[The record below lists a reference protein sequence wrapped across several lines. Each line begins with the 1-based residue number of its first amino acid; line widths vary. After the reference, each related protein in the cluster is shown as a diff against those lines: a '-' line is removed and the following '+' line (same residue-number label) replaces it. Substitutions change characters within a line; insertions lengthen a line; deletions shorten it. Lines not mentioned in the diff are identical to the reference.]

1 MPSIR
6 QQINIAVA
14 PRAVWRMLTTDEGLA
29 AWLVDEARVEARPG
43 GRVLLVSEGDDGEPV
58 EERGI
63 YHELRPTR
71 RIEIAWD
78 SNSPSPTRGTRIQFS
93 IARDGGETRLV
104 LVHQGAGVLDDEEA
118 REDLER
124 SWRQALRA
132 LREVL
137 EEG

>member
-63 YHELRPTR
+63 FHELRPTR

-78 SNSPSPTRGTRIQFS
+78 STSPAPTKGTRIQFS
-93 IARDGGETRLV
+93 LARDGRETRVV

-118 REDLER
+118 REELER
-124 SWRQALRA
+124 GWRQALRA
-132 LREVL
+132 LREAL
-137 EEG
+137 ESD